1 MIAGL
6 YDCFAHW
13 GAEGTVWLY
22 SDTHFND
29 ADLAAGVS
37 NRPSA
42 EEMVKMINS
51 KCGRKDTLIHLGDV
65 GDISYISQLRA
76 QRKILICGNHD
87 VGATNYKRK
96 VERLYFD
103 KTYYDRDRALQEA
116 RVKYPNCRYNIYEKF
131 QFTTPFEQWVV
142 ECDNCLF
149 DEVYTGALMI
159 AEKII
164 LSHEPIVN
172 CPPWMFNIHG
182 HVHTKSKN
190 DKQHFN
196 CCCDAIGY
204 TPINFNQWMRD
215 GHLAHIDTIHRETID
230 KAIVRKR
237 KRGGKKIGER

>member
-13 GAEGTVWLY
+13 GAEGTTWLY

-42 EEMVKMINS
+42 EEMVKLINS

-65 GDISYISQLRA
+65 GDISYVSQLRA

-87 VGATNYKRK
+87 IGATNYKRQK
-96 VERLYFD
+96 WIEIFD
-103 KTYYDRDRALQEA
+103 QAHYQRDDALLEMK
-116 RVKYPNCRYNIYEKF
+116 RKHPNCRYTISDGY
-131 QFTTPFEQWVV
+131 QFHSPFEYWQVTA
-142 ECDNCLF
+142 DNCLF

-159 AEKII
+159 AEKLI

-182 HVHTKSKN
+182 HVHTKKKN
-190 DKQHFN
+190 DRQHFN
-196 CCCDAIGY
+196 CCCDAVGY

-230 KAIVRKR
+230 KATERKR
-237 KRGGKKIGER
+237 KRGGKKIGQV